1 MAQETATP
9 QSVIAA
15 ATTPA
20 TGNLDKLILIGT
32 FGGGEARKALVRT
45 SKGKVIT
52 LKQGDKIG
60 RDPIVAIEDGRIAL
74 LQKGQTRWLT
84 QPVAQ

>member
-9 QSVIAA
+9 QAVIAA

-20 TGNLDKLILIGT
+20 TGNLDKLILLGT

-45 SKGKVIT
+45 SRGKVVT
-52 LKQGDKIG
+52 LKAGDKIG

-74 LQKGQTRWLT
+74 LQQGKTRWLT